1 MLRQS
6 FRKKV
11 VKEETVK
18 EGKAKGQ
25 ELTKEDVNSSGRIVK
40 VLKEPNQKLKCFR
53 IYVFYKLISKSVR
66 DLPQSKKYIVK
77 EQFSWKN
84 LRVLNSYIF
93 LLAKSFLCWNYV
105 ASSK

>member
-25 ELTKEDVNSSGRIVK
+25 ELTKEDVNSSGRIVEVFEVTIVE
-40 VLKEPNQKLKCFR
+40 VLK
-53 IYVFYKLISKSVR
+53 
-66 DLPQSKKYIVK
+66 
-77 EQFSWKN
+77 
-84 LRVLNSYIF
+84 
-93 LLAKSFLCWNYV
+93 
-105 ASSK
+105 